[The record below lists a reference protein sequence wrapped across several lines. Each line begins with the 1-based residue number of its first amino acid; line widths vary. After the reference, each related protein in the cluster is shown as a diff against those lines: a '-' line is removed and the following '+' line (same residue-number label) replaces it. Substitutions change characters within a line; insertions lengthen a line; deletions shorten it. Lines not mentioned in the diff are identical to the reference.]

1 MYNPVKKKTVNSVH
15 SYSPTA
21 YLKDASFDFYPDT
34 AFVIDGEPVT
44 NQQHLNTGYANGNFT
59 NQ

>member
-1 MYNPVKKKTVNSVH
+1 MDISNKTEVAN
-15 SYSPTA
+15 T
-21 YLKDASFDFYPDT
+21 DT

-44 NQQHLNTGYANGNFT
+44 NQEHLNTGYANGTFT